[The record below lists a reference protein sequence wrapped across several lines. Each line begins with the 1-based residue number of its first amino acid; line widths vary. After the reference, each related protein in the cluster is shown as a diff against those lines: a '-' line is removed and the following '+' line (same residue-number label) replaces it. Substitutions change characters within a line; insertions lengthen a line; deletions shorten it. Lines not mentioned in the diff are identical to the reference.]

1 MTRTASVAGRE
12 RLRLFVAL
20 VLPADAVAELVSWQ
34 RKELAGAGEAR
45 VVPAENLHVTIAF
58 LGGRPAAEA
67 APIVELLRR
76 LASGATRPS
85 LTPSRY
91 RETRSVGMVVF
102 EDEGDRA
109 ATLAG
114 DVFTGL
120 ERLGIYEREKRRWLP
135 HVTVLR
141 FRGRPPR
148 LSPALP
154 ELGPVSPSEVALYH
168 SVLRPSG
175 AQYEIVESVALG
187 G

>member
-1 MTRTASVAGRE
+1 VPERASVAGRE

-20 VLPADAVAELVSWQ
+20 VLPADVVGRLVAWQ
-34 RKELAGAGEAR
+34 RKELAGGGEAR
-45 VVPAENLHVTIAF
+45 IVPPENLHVTIAF
-58 LGGRPAAEA
+58 LGGRPASDAG
-67 APIVELLRR
+67 PIVELLRQ
-76 LASGATRPS
+76 LASVARRPV
-85 LTPSRY
+85 LAPSRY

-109 ATLAG
+109 ATLAA

-120 ERLGIYEREKRRWLP
+120 EQLGVYEREKRNWLP

-154 ELGPVSPSEVALYH
+154 EVGAVSPSEVALYH

>member
-1 MTRTASVAGRE
+1 VTERASVAGRE

-20 VLPADAVAELVSWQ
+20 VLPADTVDRLVAWQ
-34 RKELAGAGEAR
+34 GKELAGAGEAR
-45 VVPAENLHVTIAF
+45 IVPRENLHVTIAF

-67 APIVELLRR
+67 DPIFELLCG
-76 LASGATRPS
+76 LARVAKRPV
-85 LTPSRY
+85 LAPSRY

-102 EDEGDRA
+102 EDEDYRA
-109 ATLAG
+109 GKLAQ

-120 ERLGIYEREKRRWLP
+120 EQLGVYEREKRPWLS

-154 ELGPVSPSEVALYH
+154 ELGVVSPSEVALYH

>member
-1 MTRTASVAGRE
+1 
-12 RLRLFVAL
+12 
-20 VLPADAVAELVSWQ
+20 LPADAVDCLVAWQ
-34 RKELAGAGEAR
+34 RKELAGAGEVR
-45 VVPAENLHVTIAF
+45 ILPAENLHVTIAF
-58 LGGRPAAEA
+58 LGGRPASA
-67 APIVELLRR
+67 AGPIVELLRR
-76 LASGATRPS
+76 SANSARRPL

-91 RETRSVGMVVF
+91 RETRSVGMVVL
-102 EDEGDRA
+102 EDEDDRA
-109 ATLAG
+109 SALAEV
-114 DVFTGL
+114 VFTGL
-120 ERLGIYEREKRRWLP
+120 ERLGVYEREKREWLP

-154 ELGPVSPSEVALYH
+154 KLGVVSPSEVALYH

>member
-1 MTRTASVAGRE
+1 VPERASVAGRE

-20 VLPADAVAELVSWQ
+20 VLPADVVDRLVAWQ
-34 RKELAGAGEAR
+34 RKELAGAGETR
-45 VVPAENLHVTIAF
+45 IVPAENLHVTMAF
-58 LGGRPAAEA
+58 LGGRPASEAE
-67 APIVELLRR
+67 PITELLRR
-76 LASGATRPS
+76 LAGRARRPV
-85 LTPSRY
+85 LAPSRY

-102 EDEGDRA
+102 EDEDDRA
-109 ATLAG
+109 ARLAD

-120 ERLGIYEREKRRWLP
+120 EELGVYERERRKWLP

-154 ELGPVSPSEVALYH
+154 ELEAVSPSEVALYH

>member
-1 MTRTASVAGRE
+1 VPERASVAGRE

-20 VLPADAVAELVSWQ
+20 VLPADVVDRLVAWQ

-45 VVPAENLHVTIAF
+45 IAPAENLHVTIAF
-58 LGGRPAAEA
+58 LGGRPASEA
-67 APIVELLRR
+67 GPIVELLHR
-76 LASGATRPS
+76 LADTRRPVLAPS
-85 LTPSRY
+85 SY

-102 EDEGDRA
+102 EDEAYRA
-109 ATLAG
+109 AKLAE

-120 ERLGIYEREKRRWLP
+120 EQLGVYEREKREWLP

-154 ELGPVSPSEVALYH
+154 ELGAVSPSEVALYH

>member
-1 MTRTASVAGRE
+1 VPERASVAGRE

-20 VLPADAVAELVSWQ
+20 VLPPDVVDRLVAWQ
-34 RKELAGAGEAR
+34 RKELASVGEVR
-45 VVPAENLHVTIAF
+45 IVPPENLHVTIAF
-58 LGGRPAAEA
+58 LGGRPASDAE
-67 APIVELLRR
+67 PIVDLLCR
-76 LASGATRPS
+76 LASVARRPV
-85 LTPSRY
+85 LAASRY

-109 ATLAG
+109 AALAA

-120 ERLGIYEREKRRWLP
+120 EQLGIYEREKRDWLP
-135 HVTVLR
+135 HVTLLR

-148 LSPALP
+148 LSPAPP
-154 ELGPVSPSEVALYH
+154 EVGVVSPSEVALYH